1 MKEFSPN
8 SRKIRLSYSDPDA
21 TDSSSDESP
30 PPEGKS
36 KRIVHE
42 LVLPKGIIR
51 RGGKAPE
58 LDTKGSRKDCGGG
71 GELGNLNPERNF
83 VGVRRRK
90 WGKYAAEIRDPRQK
104 KRIWL
109 GTFDTAEEANVAYL
123 KRKREIEEGV
133 VAAVPRIVWVVRDKT
148 GDSPSSVLEIPAAES
163 SDEGG
168 GGRAA
173 AREDVPGETDVGG
186 RKFGFMCGVQ
196 VVDRDGFLVGEFSK
210 LDDLSIAAAAD
221 GAVLS
226 D

>member
-1 MKEFSPN
+1 MKEFSSNPN
-8 SRKIRLSYSDPDA
+8 PRKIRLSYSDPDA
-21 TDSSSDESP
+21 TDSSSDESQP
-30 PPEGKS
+30 SEGKS

-42 LVLPKGIIR
+42 LVLPKGKIFV
-51 RGGKAPE
+51 RGGKPE
-58 LDTKGSRKDCGGG
+58 LDEKGSRKGCGGEG
-71 GELGNLNPERNF
+71 FGNRNSERNF

-133 VAAVPRIVWVVRDKT
+133 VASVPRIVWVIRDKT
-148 GDSPSSVLEIPAAES
+148 GDSPSSVLENPATES

-168 GGRAA
+168 GGGAA
-173 AREDVPGETDVGG
+173 ATEDVPDVAG

-196 VVDRDGFLVGEFSK
+196 VVDRNGFLVGEFSK
-210 LDDLSIAAAAD
+210 LDDLSIAAAEN